1 MPDPT
6 MTIALAPLA
15 EAVNPIVNAVVS
27 VALGAAGTY
36 AAYLYHRWT
45 GREMAEADK
54 AVLRQAAKDGAG
66 VIFAEAEAG
75 FSSASVK
82 TSDPIVATAVGKIVA
97 ALPAV
102 MAATGVTPDAVA
114 HMVTAEVGR
123 LQSTSPSVAAASTV
137 KATLAPSAE
146 QTEVVSTAVAG
157 RAAANNGQSATD
169 AAVPAALTSAGVVS
183 QPAGHKL

>member
-6 MTIALAPLA
+6 VTIALAPLA

-54 AVLRQAAKDGAG
+54 AALRQAAKDGAG
-66 VIFAEAEAG
+66 VIFAQAEAG

-82 TSDPIVATAVGKIVA
+82 TTDPIVATAVGKIVA

-114 HMVTAEVGR
+114 RMVTAEIGR
-123 LQSTSPSVAAASTV
+123 LQSASPTVAAA
-137 KATLAPSAE
+137 PSP
-146 QTEVVSTAVAG
+146 
-157 RAAANNGQSATD
+157 AAAL
-169 AAVPAALTSAGVVS
+169 PASR
-183 QPAGHKL
+183 P

>member
-6 MTIALAPLA
+6 ITIALAPLA

-45 GREMAEADK
+45 GREMAEADL
-54 AVLRQAAKDGAG
+54 AVLRRAAKDGAG

-82 TSDPIVATAVGKIVA
+82 TSDPIVAAAVGKIVA

-123 LQSTSPSVAAASTV
+123 LQSTSLSGAAAPTPA
-137 KATLAPSAE
+137 KAL
-146 QTEVVSTAVAG
+146 
-157 RAAANNGQSATD
+157 
-169 AAVPAALTSAGVVS
+169 PASRL
-183 QPAGHKL
+183 

>member
-6 MTIALAPLA
+6 ITIALAPLA
-15 EAVNPIVNAVVS
+15 EAINPIVNAVVS

-45 GREMAEADK
+45 GREMAEADQ
-54 AVLRQAAKDGAG
+54 AALRQAAKDGAG
-66 VIFAEAEAG
+66 VIFAQAEAG
-75 FSSASVK
+75 FSNASVK
-82 TSDPIVATAVGKIVA
+82 ISDPIVATAVGKIVA

-123 LQSTSPSVAAASTV
+123 LQSASPTVAAA
-137 KATLAPSAE
+137 PSPAE
-146 QTEVVSTAVAG
+146 PL
-157 RAAANNGQSATD
+157 
-169 AAVPAALTSAGVVS
+169 PASR
-183 QPAGHKL
+183 P

>member
-15 EAVNPIVNAVVS
+15 EAVNPIVNALVS

-45 GREMAEADK
+45 GREMAEADR

-82 TSDPIVATAVGKIVA
+82 SSDPIVAAAVGKIVA

-123 LQSTSPSVAAASTV
+123 LQSTSPFVAAASTV
-137 KATLAPSAE
+137 KASLAPSAE
-146 QTEVVSTAVAG
+146 QTTVASTALAG
-157 RAAANNGQSATD
+157 APPPTMASR
-169 AAVPAALTSAGVVS
+169 
-183 QPAGHKL
+183 

>member
-45 GREMAEADK
+45 GREMAQADQ

-82 TSDPIVATAVGKIVA
+82 TTDPIVATAVGKIVA

-123 LQSTSPSVAAASTV
+123 LQSASPSVVAAPAPAKAPPASR
-137 KATLAPSAE
+137 P
-146 QTEVVSTAVAG
+146 
-157 RAAANNGQSATD
+157 
-169 AAVPAALTSAGVVS
+169 
-183 QPAGHKL
+183 